1 MNNTDLTA
9 KAKEKLENAEAYLL
23 KAEAAYESARNGDN
37 MDELNDAFFEY
48 NIAARAVTVLTAYH
62 QAFES
67 GKTLAEAN
75 LLAEEAIVAWND

>member
-23 KAEAAYESARNGDN
+23 KAEAAYESARHGDN
-37 MDELNDAFFEY
+37 MDELNDAYVEY
-48 NIAARAVTVLTAYH
+48 IIANRAVVVLTTYY